1 MADMGAYTASYIIEE
16 LRDRVTAKRL
26 RETDRVKAE
35 LSDVIKYAIP
45 PAAREGGHHPAKRSF
60 QAIRIE
66 VNGEL
71 DGLDDLCDFAN
82 RLEAASIKTLEDG
95 IMTKDL
101 IGLSNLENKKGVYMA
116 EFISAIASNL
126 ERMQK

>member
-1 MADMGAYTASYIIEE
+1 MSFADNLEKACIQTVEE
-16 LRDRVTAKRL
+16 
-26 RETDRVKAE
+26 
-35 LSDVIKYAIP
+35 
-45 PAAREGGHHPAKRSF
+45 
-60 QAIRIE
+60 
-66 VNGEL
+66 
-71 DGLDDLCDFAN
+71 
-82 RLEAASIKTLEDG
+82 G